1 MKGIR
6 QWVFVTTL
14 VFCLAGKGWGQ
25 TYNGMHKYD
34 GTHQNMVTGYMMLG
48 DNFMAF
54 QHFSR
59 GLPTSVTRPRS
70 KFSIAFKKGKCGF
83 PRLFP
88 MPLYIA
94 AGGNE
99 QGNQ

>member
-48 DNFMAF
+48 DNIICDTFYALEA
-54 QHFSR
+54 SY
-59 GLPTSVTRPRS
+59 TRHLTDRWH
-70 KFSIAFKKGKCGF
+70 
-83 PRLFP
+83 
-88 MPLYIA
+88 
-94 AGGNE
+94 
-99 QGNQ
+99 

>member
-34 GTHQNMVTGYMMLG
+34 GTHQKLYGE
-48 DNFMAF
+48 
-54 QHFSR
+54 
-59 GLPTSVTRPRS
+59 
-70 KFSIAFKKGKCGF
+70 KIA
-83 PRLFP
+83 L
-88 MPLYIA
+88 
-94 AGGNE
+94 
-99 QGNQ
+99 